1 MLSMLNPE
9 KLLLGILSLLMMIL
23 LAILVWGLYLLFH
36 L

>member
-1 MLSMLNPE
+1 MLNPE